1 LFQAES
7 FSNTALDAVALG
19 GRGRVFAGHQESE
32 PGLATLTPRQVER
45 IASQAAPR
53 SPSKQALEFSAAS
66 EAAPGIQSEALA
78 RRDYNPRR
86 RRPRARR
93 LRNTLRP
100 PGVLLRTRKP

>member
-7 FSNTALDAVALG
+7 FSDTALDAVALG
-19 GRGRVFAGHQESE
+19 GRGRMLAGHQESE
-32 PGLATLTPRQVER
+32 PRFAAVAPRQVKR
-45 IASQAAPR
+45 IASEAAPR
-53 SPSKQALEFSAAS
+53 PPSKQALEFSAAS
-66 EAAPGIQSEALA
+66 QAALGIQSEALA
-78 RRDYNPRR
+78 RRGYNPRR